1 MRIHSIII
9 KNFRPFAK
17 LEETRLGPLAT
28 IVGKNDV
35 GKSNILRALELFL
48 KSNPKISE
56 DDFHKGADEGENLEI
71 EVLFDNVPEKIEMEE
86 GVETTF
92 NDEMLLDNGGYLRI
106 RKTFKRTSLSK
117 HEITII
123 TNDFKSDI
131 FSGLSTLKETEL
143 NKLCESIG
151 IEVTKSGRGITNK
164 SKREALRNKAKEE
177 GIELNEKK
185 ISLITKDDL
194 WRTISSLFPEFLLFE
209 TDTRLGID
217 ETQFQNKFKPI
228 ITNSVNHPELIE
240 VKDSFTGFLE
250 NALQEEIDKLFLK
263 FKKHT
268 DVFVSLKAVPEFQ
281 WEKAV
286 NFRILGEDT
295 QGIISSLDQ
304 RGSGIR
310 RLLMVAFFQYFAERE
325 NNTKGDYIFGVEEP
339 ENCLHPGLQ
348 RELIDSFRTL
358 ANEGYQVIITS
369 HSPVFAGASPIDDLV
384 LVVRDEGVASS
395 IQTPK
400 LDLSEIV
407 YELGVDPSDQITG
420 YNACVFVEG
429 PSDIEFWNTT
439 ASKLKD
445 SGHIDSNFDDKKIGF
460 IMCGGETLKYWINQR
475 TMSRLNRK
483 FGVVIDSD
491 RKSIHHN
498 IPACKLK
505 WKEECKEQGGVLF
518 ILRKREIENYLHP
531 DAIERS
537 NRELTHFDEFS
548 DMRKLFGDNVYK
560 VIKDMTSEE
569 ILYMDKYDDEEGN
582 EKHEL
587 KEIINKLLT
596 LTE

>member
-1 MRIHSIII
+1 MQ
-9 KNFRPFAK
+9 
-17 LEETRLGPLAT
+17 ETRLGPLAT

-35 GKSNILRALELFL
+35 GKSNILRALELFF

-56 DDFHKGADEGENLEI
+56 DDFHKGSDEGENLEI
-71 EVLFDNVPEKIEMEE
+71 EVSFDNLPEKIEIEE

-92 NDEMLLDNGGYLRI
+92 NDEMLLDSGGYLRI
-106 RKTFKRTSLSK
+106 RKTFKRTNLSK

-123 TNDFKSDI
+123 TNDFESDI
-131 FSGLSTLKETEL
+131 FSCLSTLKETEL
-143 NKLCESIG
+143 NRQCKAKG

-164 SKREALRNKAKEE
+164 SKREALRNKAIEE
-177 GIELNEKK
+177 GIELKEKK
-185 ISLITKDDL
+185 MSLTTKDDL

-217 ETQFQNKFKPI
+217 ETKFQNEFKPI
-228 ITNSVNHPELIE
+228 ITNCVNHPELIE
-240 VKDSFTGFLE
+240 VKDRFTGFLE

-263 FKKHT
+263 FSKHT
-268 DVFVSLKAVPEFQ
+268 DVFVSLKAVPEFL
-281 WEKAV
+281 WDKVV
-286 NFRILGEDT
+286 NFRIFGEDT
-295 QGIISSLDQ
+295 QGIVSSLDQ
-304 RGSGIR
+304 RGSGVR
-310 RLLMVAFFQYFAERE
+310 RLLMVAFFQYLAERK
-325 NNTKGDYIFGVEEP
+325 NDTKLDYIFGVEEP
-339 ENCLHPGLQ
+339 ENCIHPGLQ
-348 RELIDSFRTL
+348 RELIESFRAL

-369 HSPVFAGASPIDDLV
+369 HSPVFAAASPLNDLV

-395 IQTPK
+395 IQTPN

-407 YELGVDPSDQITG
+407 YELGVDPSDQIIG

-429 PSDIEFWNTT
+429 PSDIEFLKTT
-439 ASKLKD
+439 SSKLKD
-445 SGHIDSNFDDKKIGF
+445 SGHIDSNFDDKNIGF
-460 IMCGGETLKYWINQR
+460 VICGGETLKYWINQR

-491 RKSIHHN
+491 MKSIHHN
-498 IPACKLK
+498 IPGRKLE
-505 WKEECKEQGGVLF
+505 WKEECEKQGGVFF

-531 DAIERS
+531 DAIGRS
-537 NRELTHFDEFS
+537 NREPEHFDGFS

-582 EKHEL
+582 EQHEL
-587 KEIINKLLT
+587 KEIIEKLLT